1 MKHLSEEK
9 YQRRKSLRITAGI
22 IIICFGF
29 AIAAT
34 LTGMGI
40 KEVRENKLRYS
51 PENRS
56 AVYEQLRQE
65 EARLLILKQ
74 ELEAKLGTESSGVAI
89 YGSDEET
96 LDAISTV
103 LSGFTSGYEDHAVV
117 GEYCRLS
124 KEYSEISRDSNSIF
138 DSAAPYFIV
147 AFFVMPFPGIIG
159 GSIIS
164 MARFREHA
172 AFEMQGTIPLV
183 KEGMETMTPTII
195 GVKEEFARS
204 KARMAAENADYYSE
218 AFGKVAREVSKGIND
233 GRGKSAPQKDFWE
246 ED

>member
-74 ELEAKLGTESSGVAI
+74 EHRRRRSWWMLSAFGGMLLC
-89 YGSDEET
+89 T
-96 LDAISTV
+96 LVSLI
-103 LSGFTSGYEDHAVV
+103 
-117 GEYCRLS
+117 
-124 KEYSEISRDSNSIF
+124 
-138 DSAAPYFIV
+138 
-147 AFFVMPFPGIIG
+147 
-159 GSIIS
+159 
-164 MARFREHA
+164 ARFPA
-172 AFEMQGTIPLV
+172 P
-183 KEGMETMTPTII
+183 
-195 GVKEEFARS
+195 GV
-204 KARMAAENADYYSE
+204 
-218 AFGKVAREVSKGIND
+218 
-233 GRGKSAPQKDFWE
+233 
-246 ED
+246 